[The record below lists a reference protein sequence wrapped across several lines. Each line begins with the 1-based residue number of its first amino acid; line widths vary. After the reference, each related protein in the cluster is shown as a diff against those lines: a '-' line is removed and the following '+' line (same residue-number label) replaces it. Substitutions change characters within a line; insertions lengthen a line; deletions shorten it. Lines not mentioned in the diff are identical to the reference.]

1 MGKMDSRIHLI
12 GAKPSYITQ
21 IVQELR
27 DRQIQQD
34 RMRFRNNLEKLGELL
49 AYEISRSL
57 SYVPLDVQTPLGAL
71 EMPVLAS
78 QPVVISVLRAGLP
91 MHQGILRLFDRADN
105 GFVSAYRHYMKG
117 SHEFEVRVEYL
128 SLPDIGGRDLILAD
142 PMIATGRSLHL
153 SYQAIREAGEPA
165 RVFVAGAIASEEGL
179 EYLLRNMPQAQV
191 YIAALDREL
200 TAEAYIVPGLGD
212 AGDLA
217 FGPK

>member
-1 MGKMDSRIHLI
+1 MGKMDSRTYIL
-12 GAKPSYITQ
+12 GSKPSYVTQ
-21 IVQELR
+21 ILQELR
-27 DRQIQQD
+27 DREIQQD
-34 RMRFRNNLEKLGELL
+34 RMRFRSNLEKLGELL

-57 SYVPLDVQTPLGAL
+57 SYLPAEVQTPLGFL
-71 EMPVLAS
+71 EVPVLES
-78 QPVVISVLRAGLP
+78 QPVVVSVLRAGLP

-128 SLPDIGGRDLILAD
+128 SLPDISGRDLILAD

-165 RVFVAGAIASEEGL
+165 RVFIAGAIASEEGL
-179 EYLLRNMPQAQV
+179 AYLQRNIPHAHF
-191 YIAALDREL
+191 YLAALDREL